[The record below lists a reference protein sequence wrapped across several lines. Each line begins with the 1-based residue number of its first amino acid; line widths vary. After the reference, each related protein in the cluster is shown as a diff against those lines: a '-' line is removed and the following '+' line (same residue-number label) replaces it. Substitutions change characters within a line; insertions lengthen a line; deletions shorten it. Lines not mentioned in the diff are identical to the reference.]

1 MNEDAERGIATDKQ
15 AEEQCVEGYASTA
28 GPLRTEALQIVQRDK
43 REYFKINNVDSMP
56 VFFMSIVSDSDHW
69 MFVASNGGLTAGRV
83 NADSALFPYSTDDKI
98 IDSCEYV
105 GSKTIIQG
113 HRNGAVYNW
122 EPFSIRSHQFRI
134 ERNLYKHRLANS
146 IIFEEH
152 NHDLNLCFSY
162 EWSTSDRYGF
172 VKTATLV
179 NHSEHEHEV
188 RILDGLQHIMPAGVE
203 SDLQNAFSNLVDAY
217 KYSELHGGT
226 GLGIFALSARI
237 TDRAEPSEA
246 LFANTVWS
254 SGMKQ
259 PVVLLST
266 NQIERFRNGSAITTE
281 FDNKGRRGAYLI
293 SSNVTLAPNE
303 CSTWKLIANV
313 NQSQSQVIE
322 LVDAITNAK
331 DLASKLDA
339 DVQRGTDALVSRMMS
354 VDGIHLTGDP
364 LVDSRHY
371 SNSLFN
377 AMRGGVFPKNYT
389 IEKQDFIAYVR
400 SCNIPLHDEM
410 FDALSQFPEEFTLR
424 ELRTAIA
431 SIGSQSLTRIALE
444 YLPLTFSRRHGDPS
458 RPWNRFSINTKNADG
473 TLRYDYQGNW
483 RDIFQNWEAL
493 AHSYPLFLESMVR
506 KFLNASTIDGYNPYR
521 VQKSGFDWEVIEPHN
536 PWSYIGYWGD
546 HQIIYLL
553 KLLELLR
560 DTQPDAL
567 HDLVSTGGFAYACVP
582 YRVKSYEDIVRNPK
596 NTIEFDHEL
605 HATVMAE
612 IANLGS
618 DGALVKSSTGDIQH
632 AHFIEKILVTVL
644 TRLTNYVPDGGIWM
658 NTQRPEW
665 NDANNALVG
674 NGLSM
679 VTLNYLHRFIAF
691 LNDALDTHNDATFS
705 ISNEVAAYLTS
716 TSAVFMHYP
725 QDSTEYSDE
734 KRRSMM
740 DELGAIGSTYR
751 ASAYAASFSGNT
763 TTVSQQ
769 TLKYFCETVLKH
781 LGLSISH
788 NMRSDGLFHSYNLL
802 TLAPGSA
809 SITRLP
815 AMLEGQVAA
824 LSSVCVSSSDAVSLL
839 TSLSSSDLFRSDQRS
854 YMLYPI
860 KKVPGFLSKN
870 NVPKEKVEV
879 SRVLE
884 TLIADGNTTIIH
896 RDVHGDF
903 HFNGTLTN
911 IREFQEALRALDTR
925 YHDMLRSEN
934 EYLLDLYESVFH
946 HKQFTGRSGS
956 FFAYEGIG
964 SIYWHMVSKLRYAVQ
979 EIYHSARKD
988 DDQRNATSIILEF
1001 YRAVC
1006 DGIGVHKSPRD
1017 YGAFPTDPYSHTPLL
1032 RGAQQPGMTGQV
1044 KEDVICRMRELGVFY
1059 NRGTIEFVPS
1069 MIAQKDFLQNTSTID
1084 FQRVRGDLQHI
1095 SLEAG
1100 TLFFSVCQTP
1110 IIYELADAS
1119 NVTMYWK
1126 TGSVQTS
1133 ASLILPPDVSNN
1145 IFARTGDIEL
1155 IHVALD
1161 RSSLCA

>member
-1 MNEDAERGIATDKQ
+1 
-15 AEEQCVEGYASTA
+15 
-28 GPLRTEALQIVQRDK
+28 
-43 REYFKINNVDSMP
+43 
-56 VFFMSIVSDSDHW
+56 
-69 MFVASNGGLTAGRV
+69 MFIASNGGLTAGRV

-105 GSKTIIQG
+105 GSTTIIQG
-113 HRNGAVYNW
+113 RHNGAVYNW
-122 EPFSIRSHQFRI
+122 EPFSIRSHHFKI
-134 ERNLYKHRLANS
+134 ERNLYKHRLGNS
-146 IIFEEH
+146 VIFEEH

-172 VKTATLV
+172 VKTSTLV
-179 NHSEHEHEV
+179 NHSEHEDEI

-203 SDLQNAFSNLVDAY
+203 SDLQNTFSNLVDAY
-217 KYSELHGGT
+217 KYTELHGDT

-259 PVVLLST
+259 PIVLLST
-266 NQIERFRNGSAITTE
+266 KQVERFRNCSAITTE
-281 FDNKGRRGAYLI
+281 FDNKGSRGAYLI
-293 SSNVTLAPNE
+293 SSSITVSPKE
-303 CSTWKLIANV
+303 CSTWKFIANV
-313 NQSQSQVIE
+313 NQSHSQVVE
-322 LVDAITNAK
+322 LVDAISNAE
-331 DLASKLDA
+331 DIVGDVDA
-339 DVQRGTDALVSRMMS
+339 DVQRGTNALVYRMMS

-364 LVDSRHY
+364 LIDSRHY

-389 IEKQDFIAYVR
+389 IEKQDFIEYVR
-400 SCNIPLHDEM
+400 SSNIPLYEELHDTL
-410 FDALSQFPEEFTLR
+410 AQFPEEFTLR
-424 ELRTAIA
+424 ELRKEIA

-493 AHSYPLFLESMVR
+493 AHSYPLFLENMVR
-506 KFLNASTIDGYNPYR
+506 KFLNATTIDGYNPYR
-521 VQKSGFDWEVIEPHN
+521 VQKNGFDWEVIEPHN

-553 KLLELLR
+553 KLLELFR
-560 DTQPDAL
+560 DTQPNAL

-596 NTIEFDHEL
+596 STIVFDHEL
-605 HATVMAE
+605 HASVTAEMAR
-612 IANLGS
+612 IGS
-618 DGALVKSSTGDIQH
+618 DGALVKSSSGDIQH
-632 AHFIEKILVTVL
+632 VQFIEKILVTL
-644 TRLTNYVPDGGIWM
+644 LSRLTNYIPDGGIWM

-679 VTLNYLHRFIAF
+679 VTLSYLHRFIAF
-691 LNDALDTHNDATFS
+691 FDEILDTHNDTTFS
-705 ISNEVAAYLTS
+705 ISNEVAEYLAS
-716 TSAVFMHYP
+716 TVAVFMHYP
-725 QDSTEYSDE
+725 HDSTEYNE
-734 KRRSMM
+734 EMRRSMM
-740 DELGAIGSTYR
+740 DELGRIGSTYR
-751 ASAYAASFSGNT
+751 TAAYAASFSGNKT
-763 TTVSQQ
+763 TISQQ

-781 LGLSISH
+781 LQSSIR
-788 NMRSDGLFHSYNLL
+788 NNKRSDGLYHSYNLL
-802 TLAPGSA
+802 TLAPGKACIS
-809 SITRLP
+809 RLP

-824 LSSVCVSSSDAVSLL
+824 LSSGCVSSSDAVALL
-839 TSLSSSDLFRSDQRS
+839 TSLASSDLFRADQNS

-860 KKVPGFLSKN
+860 KRVSGFLSKN
-870 NVPKEKVEV
+870 YIPKEKVEV
-879 SRVLE
+879 SRPLKA
-884 TLIADGNTTIIH
+884 LIADGNSAIIN
-896 RDVHGDF
+896 RDVHGEF
-903 HFNGTLTN
+903 HFNGALTN
-911 IREFQEALRALDTR
+911 IREFQEALRTLDMR
-925 YHDMLRSEN
+925 YHDMLKSEK
-934 EYLLDLYESVFH
+934 EDLLDLYESVFH

-979 EIYHSARKD
+979 EVYTSARRD
-988 DDQRNATSIILEF
+988 HSQSTTTTAILDV

-1006 DGIGVHKSPRD
+1006 DGIGVHKSPPD
-1017 YGAFPTDPYSHTPLL
+1017 YGAFPTDPYSHTPLS

-1059 NRGTIEFVPS
+1059 HRGTIQFAPS
-1069 MIAQKDFLQNTSTID
+1069 MVSQKEFLRNKRTID
-1084 FQRVRGDLQHI
+1084 FQSIRGDIQHI

-1110 IIYELADAS
+1110 ITYELADV
-1119 NVTMYWK
+1119 NTVTIYWK
-1126 TGSVQTS
+1126 AGNVQTS
-1133 ASLILPPDVSNN
+1133 PSLVLPPDVSSS
-1145 IFARTGDIEL
+1145 IVARTGDIEL

-1161 RSSLCA
+1161 RSSLCS